1 MKTFTT
7 IMCPSFSVIYGFV
20 SLDLDDRAI
29 VWITIRDVNGLTSK
43 FYIKT
48 SDFEAI
54 DLAFSHD
61 APHHYEALYSFF
73 SYDFDVLINEF
84 YYFQN
89 L

>member
-20 SLDLDDRAI
+20 SLDSNDQAI
-29 VWITIRDVNGLTSK
+29 VWITIRDENNLTSK

-54 DLAFSHD
+54 DLAFSLD

-84 YYFQN
+84 YF
-89 L
+89 LHSL